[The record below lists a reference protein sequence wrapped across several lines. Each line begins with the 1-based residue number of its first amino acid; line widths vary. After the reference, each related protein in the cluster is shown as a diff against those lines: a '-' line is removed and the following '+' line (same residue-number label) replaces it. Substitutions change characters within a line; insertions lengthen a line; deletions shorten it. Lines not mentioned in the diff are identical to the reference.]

1 MVIYKPFDPKNILK
15 NNYFYAL
22 ISKTDMQRAHFSELL
37 KEELAETQKLLKLIK
52 PEVNNALLY
61 NNTKK

>member
-22 ISKTDMQRAHFSELL
+22 ISKTDMQRAHFSEIMKKQLTETHGLL
-37 KEELAETQKLLKLIK
+37 EIIKQK
-52 PEVNNALLY
+52 
-61 NNTKK
+61 